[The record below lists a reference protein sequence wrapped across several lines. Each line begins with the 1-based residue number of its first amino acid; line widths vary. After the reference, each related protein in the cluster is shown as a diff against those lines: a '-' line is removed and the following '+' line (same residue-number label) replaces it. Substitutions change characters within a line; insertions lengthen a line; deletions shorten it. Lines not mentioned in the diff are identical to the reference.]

1 MCRECLARQVNEK
14 ERIQCRGDE
23 FMSRRGI
30 RVQEEV
36 PSDCE
41 A

>member
-1 MCRECLARQVNEK
+1 MCESDWTDKYDK
-14 ERIQCRGDE
+14 ERTQCRGDE
-23 FMSRRGI
+23 FMSRRGR